1 MERMTVQ
8 DAQARWINLDGAV
21 NVRTVVPRV
30 LLRSDNLQALSARDV
45 DCLIEEHRLEV
56 VVDLRT
62 PSEVELEGPGPLMQ
76 DPRVRVV
83 HHSLY
88 PTSGR
93 TDLDVETIK
102 PGAAPWGPAYPDDLR
117 GESPLVRS
125 YAGYI
130 LARPDSVVAAVREI
144 AAADG
149 SVLVHCAAGK
159 DRTGMVVALALDAAG
174 VSRERIAED
183 YLATGQRIEQIIDRL
198 RASETYKAELAG
210 HDPQDHAPV
219 PGTIERALEVVD
231 WNYGGAVGW
240 LLVNGL
246 RRHELARLRERLSR
260 SH

>member
-1 MERMTVQ
+1 MIVQ
-8 DAQARWINLDGAV
+8 DAQTRWIDLDGAV
-21 NVRTVVPRV
+21 NVRAVVPRV
-30 LLRSDNLQALSARDV
+30 LLRSDNLQQLSARDV
-45 DCLIEEHRLEV
+45 DLLVEKHRLEV

-62 PSEVELEGPGPLMQ
+62 PTEVELEGPGPLTR

-88 PTSGR
+88 PTAGK
-93 TDLDVETIK
+93 TDLDLETIQS
-102 PGAAPWGPAYPDDLR
+102 GAAPWGPAYPDDLR
-117 GESPLVRS
+117 GEAPLVRS

-130 LARPDSVVAAVREI
+130 LARPDSVVAAIREI
-144 AAADG
+144 ATAEG

-183 YLATGQRIEQIIDRL
+183 YLATGERIEQIIDRL
-198 RASETYKAELAG
+198 RSSETYRAELEG

-219 PGTIERALEVVD
+219 PGTIERVLEVVD

-246 RRHELARLRERLSR
+246 RRHQLARLRERLR
-260 SH
+260 TH